1 MKRVGLKEGNARFG
15 TAVPA
20 KDADFEQFWH
30 FYLRVHSKPLTR
42 RLHFLAISMVFIG
55 LAASILL
62 GDHGLTAIACMIVA
76 AIIAGATHRLVE
88 HTHPAVFANPLLAL
102 LCGFLMYFLWL
113 GGRLKIELDKAGV
126 D

>member
-1 MKRVGLKEGNARFG
+1 MKSLKEGDVRFG

-20 KDADFEQFWH
+20 KDSDFEQFWH

-42 RLHFLAISMVFIG
+42 RLHFLAISIVFIG
-55 LAASILL
+55 LGASILL
-62 GDHGLTAIACMIVA
+62 GDHGLTAIACIIVA
-76 AIIAGATHRLVE
+76 AIIAGATHGLVE
-88 HTHPAVFANPLLAL
+88 HTHPAVFTNPVLAL

>member
-1 MKRVGLKEGNARFG
+1 MKRVALKEGDVRFG

-76 AIIAGATHRLVE
+76 TIIAGATHGLV
-88 HTHPAVFANPLLAL
+88 A

-113 GGRLKIELDKAGV
+113 GGRLKIELDKAGL

>member
-1 MKRVGLKEGNARFG
+1 MKRIALKEGDARFS

-42 RLHFLAISMVFIG
+42 RLHFLAISIVFIG

-62 GDHGLTAIACMIVA
+62 GDHGLTAIACMIVS

-113 GGRLKIELDKAGV
+113 FGRLKMELDKAGV

>member
-1 MKRVGLKEGNARFG
+1 MKRVALKEGDVRFG

-20 KDADFEQFWH
+20 KDSDFEQFWH

-42 RLHFLAISMVFIG
+42 RLHFLAISIVFIG
-55 LAASILL
+55 LGASILL
-62 GDHGLTAIACMIVA
+62 GDHGLTAIACIIVA
-76 AIIAGATHRLVE
+76 AIIAGATHGLVE
-88 HTHPAVFANPLLAL
+88 HTHPAVFANPLFAL